1 MEKQAESRPYIS
13 IGEPDRSEILDLVSA
28 YTWLFDEERI
38 DELARLF
45 TEDAVVMPN
54 FGPDLPEQVVGVA
67 DIRDFYGQARRLDR
81 ENGLQ
86 IRHFSTNPLFSS
98 RSGDDVEV
106 STNMLFTHFGN
117 GNTQVQL
124 IGRYHFSVT
133 KRDGQ
138 WFIQKVSLAYD
149 L

>member
-1 MEKQAESRPYIS
+1 MKNQAGDRPYIR
-13 IGEPDRSEILDLVSA
+13 IGEPDRSDILDLISA

-38 DELARLF
+38 DELVQLF
-45 TEDAVVMPN
+45 TEDGVVRPN
-54 FGPDLPEQVVGVA
+54 FGPDLPEQVAGVA

-98 RSGDDVEV
+98 RSGDNVEV
-106 STNMLFTHFGN
+106 STNMLFAHFGN

-133 KRDGQ
+133 KRAGQ
-138 WFIQKVSLAYD
+138 WFIQQVSLGYD